1 MIGNN
6 TKKMRTKILY
16 NPKLNQKG
24 KRRVMTKLR
33 NNKRINILIRNILI
47 GISLFLVG
55 CEDTIQD
62 SPPIIQYD
70 MRLPIDDNGYYHL
83 EMNRGSWQTIH
94 RVSGSI
100 SDDFGAVMNEKV
112 YWESDLMWYLGDTLG
127 YVVKRGLT
135 VDLEYVSYDTVYVTG
150 YSGMEV
156 PTSNMASYS
165 NSDGEINNMIA
176 PVRSM
181 IGDTLTLSSY
191 YDDGWKSFK
200 IVLD

>member
-1 MIGNN
+1 MNLKN
-6 TKKMRTKILY
+6 RKKIDT
-16 NPKLNQKG
+16 
-24 KRRVMTKLR
+24 
-33 NNKRINILIRNILI
+33 LIKSILI

-55 CEDTIQD
+55 CEDTLQD

-70 MRLPIDDNGYYHL
+70 MRLPIDGNGYYHIN
-83 EMNRGSWQTIH
+83 MDRNNWQTIH

-100 SDDFGAVMNEKV
+100 TDDFGAVMNERV
-112 YWESDLMWYLGDTLG
+112 QWRSNLYWYLGDTLG

-135 VDLEYVSYDTVYVTG
+135 DDLEYVSYDTVYVTG
-150 YSGMEV
+150 FNGMEV

-176 PVRSM
+176 PVKSM
-181 IGDTLTLSSY
+181 IGDTLILTAY
-191 YDDGWKSFK
+191 YDDSWESFN